1 MDPVTVRIRAASAP
15 GEIRIAVTDDA
26 RMDDTEGA
34 GLIEY
39 ALWRPGA
46 PDGIGD
52 VHRGRVAARM
62 PAMGGAFVDLAD
74 GASGFLPDSAGAA
87 GLTEGDATLVR
98 VTRSAQGGKGAR
110 LAACPA
116 DTVPAP
122 DRTGPPALLARGPS
136 PLEVLAA
143 AWPDAPILIDD
154 ASVGARLPP
163 ALRERVER
171 VPNAFD
177 PETEAA
183 SDALDD
189 PAVALP
195 GGLRATITPTP
206 ALVAIDMDGGA
217 ASADRRAK
225 QTAQFAANRDALPA
239 LLHQIRLRNLSGAI
253 VLDVAGLAIRK
264 RQALRPVFEESLARD
279 PLRPRF
285 LGFTALGL
293 AEILRPRIRPPLH
306 ELVSG
311 PHGQALRALRHWVR
325 ATHGTPGTA
334 APLRVG
340 TDIARALDRDPGA
353 VADAARL
360 SGHVPTRQF
369 DPSLPPLGWSLSGP
383 ENRP

>member
-1 MDPVTVRIRAASAP
+1 MTIRIRAASAP

-26 RMDDTEGA
+26 RTDEDGAAGA

-52 VHRGRVAARM
+52 LHRGRIVARM
-62 PAMGGAFVDLAD
+62 PAMGGAFVDLTD

-87 GLTEGDATLVR
+87 GLTEGDAVLVR
-98 VTRSAQGGKGAR
+98 IMRSAQGGKGAR
-110 LAACPA
+110 LAACPPDA
-116 DTVPAP
+116 VPES
-122 DRTGPPALLARGPS
+122 DRTGPPALLARGPT
-136 PLEVLAA
+136 PLEALAA
-143 AWPDAPILIDD
+143 AWPDASILIDD
-154 ASVGARLPP
+154 ASVGARIPS
-163 ALRERVER
+163 ALRNRMLR
-171 VPNAFD
+171 TTNAFD
-177 PETEAA
+177 AETEAA

-189 PAVALP
+189 PTVDLP
-195 GGLRATITPTP
+195 GGMRATITPTP

-253 VLDVAGLAIRK
+253 ILDVAGLAIRK
-264 RQALRPVFEESLARD
+264 RQALRPIFEESLACD

-293 AEILRPRIRPPLH
+293 AEILRSRVRPPLH

-311 PHGQALRALRHWVR
+311 AHGQALRALRHWVR
-325 ATHGTPGTA
+325 ATRGTPGPA
-334 APLRVG
+334 ATLRVG
-340 TDIARALDRDPGA
+340 TDIARALDRDPDA
-353 VADAARL
+353 VADATRLAGHLPARQL
-360 SGHVPTRQF
+360 
-369 DPSLPPLGWSLSGP
+369 DPSLPPLGWTLSGP